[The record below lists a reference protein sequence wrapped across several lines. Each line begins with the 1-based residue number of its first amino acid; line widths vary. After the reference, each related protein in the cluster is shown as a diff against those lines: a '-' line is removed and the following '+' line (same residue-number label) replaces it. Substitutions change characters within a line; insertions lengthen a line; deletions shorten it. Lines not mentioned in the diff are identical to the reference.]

1 MAIQKQQAQQAAA
14 ADGCGAPRQTVAL
27 PAGIDLSTQAVIQG
41 VVTGARTAYARLLDD
56 TGEFTGE
63 VVVSDEG
70 IFRFF
75 AAPGSWTVRIIAGGG
90 ITKDVQV
97 EANLGEVSQLQ
108 VAI

>member
-1 MAIQKQQAQQAAA
+1 MTTVSNGCAA
-14 ADGCGAPRQTVAL
+14 PEQTVEL

-41 VVTGARTAYARLLDD
+41 VVTGPTGTAYARLLDGS
-56 TGEFTGE
+56 GEFTGE

-90 ITKDVQV
+90 VTKDVPV
-97 EANLGEVSQLQ
+97 EAKLGEVAQLQ
-108 VAI
+108 VAV